1 MDMLRLTRRVALAAL
16 SAFALSA
23 CGQAGSEDD
32 GAASTPSEGGET
44 AIVQDIILGD
54 PDAPVTMI
62 EYASWTCPACL
73 NFDQT
78 VMPMVKADYI
88 ETGKVRFVFREFP
101 TPPQNIAVAGFA
113 VARCAGDDKYYDVID
128 ELFERQ
134 AGILTLARQGG
145 QVKAALMQVAENHG
159 LSGEEAFDNCLA
171 DEAVIRAIST
181 SVSRGDASGVDST
194 PTVFINGER
203 LEGYDW
209 RYPEGMKTLLDAAL
223 GIEPEAPAEEAPLA
237 EDASLS
243 EDEKMDKAIEL
254 IDDIAKLEAE
264 RDELLRKAEAAE
276 AAEAAALAAAEAAG
290 E

>member
-23 CGQAGSEDD
+23 CGQAGSEND
-32 GAASTPSEGGET
+32 GAASTPAEGGDT
-44 AIVQDIILGD
+44 AIIQDIILGN
-54 PDAPVTMI
+54 PDASVTMI

-78 VMPMVKADYI
+78 VMPMVKTDYI
-88 ETGKVRFVFREFP
+88 ETGKVRYVFREFP
-101 TPPQNIAVAGFA
+101 TAPQNISVAGFA
-113 VARCAGDDKYYDVID
+113 VARCAGDDKYYGVID

-145 QVKAALMQVAENHG
+145 QVKQALMQVAENHG
-159 LSGEEAFDNCLA
+159 ISGEAAFDACLA
-171 DEAVIRAIST
+171 DETIIRAIST

-223 GIEPEAPAEEAPLA
+223 GIEPEAPAE
-237 EDASLS
+237 DASLS
-243 EDEKMDKAIEL
+243 EDETVEKASEL

-276 AAEAAALAAAEAAG
+276 AAG

>member
-23 CGQAGSEDD
+23 CGQAGSEND
-32 GAASTPSEGGET
+32 GAASTPADGGDT
-44 AIVQDIILGD
+44 AIVQDIILGN

-78 VMPMVKADYI
+78 VMPMIKTDYI
-88 ETGKVRFVFREFP
+88 ETGKVRYVFREFP
-101 TPPQNIAVAGFA
+101 TPPANIAVAGFA
-113 VARCAGDDKYYDVID
+113 VARCTGDDKYYDVID

-145 QVKAALMQVAENHG
+145 QVKQALMQVAENHG
-159 LSGEEAFDNCLA
+159 ISGEAAFDACLA
-171 DEAVIRAIST
+171 DETIIRAIST

-223 GIEPEAPAEEAPLA
+223 GIEPVAPA

-243 EDEKMDKAIEL
+243 EDETVEKASEL

-264 RDELLRKAEAAE
+264 RDELLRKAEAAD
-276 AAEAAALAAAEAAG
+276 AAEAAG
-290 E
+290 K